1 MSRPSNN
8 VRVRQGLGQV
18 GRKEQVTGKL
28 NKLIRS
34 ENFYL
39 YNCGVAVLFG
49 NSISFFCEIRQFL
62 WFLRHESV
70 KYDST

>member
-34 ENFYL
+34 DNFYL
-39 YNCGVAVLFG
+39 YNFGVAVLFG
-49 NSISFFCEIRQFL
+49 NRISFFCEIRQFL